1 MTTYIPFWSNDP
13 TILFNKTQLG
23 KLWPQSAMAFE
34 ENLNAISRLII
45 LLSVLGFLFT
55 LNLNFLLIGI
65 ITLFVV
71 LFIYK
76 MRKTY
81 IIKTLLEKKEGF
93 SDMGHINVIPE
104 KTIPLDNKLTNPVTL
119 ESVLRSDFYPTTK
132 KNPLGNVLLTE
143 IMDDPDRKAAAP
155 SFNVDVSEDIT
166 RSAKKTVQ
174 YLNPD
179 IKNTNKQL
187 FGDLANNF
195 ELDWSMRNFYS
206 MPNTR
211 VTNDQG
217 AYGEYLYGN
226 MPSAK
231 EGNAFALVQD
241 NLRYILI

>member
-1 MTTYIPFWSNDP
+1 MTVIPFWSNDP
-13 TILFNKTQLG
+13 TILFNKTQIYQ
-23 KLWPQSAMAFE
+23 LWPQPSMSFE
-34 ENLNAISRLII
+34 EKLNAISRIVI
-45 LLSVLGFLFT
+45 LLSILGLLVT
-55 LNLNFLLIGI
+55 LHLNSILIGI
-65 ITLFVV
+65 ITLFVI

-76 MRKTY
+76 MRKDK
-81 IIKTLLEKKEGF
+81 IIKSLLEKKEGF
-93 SDMGHINVIPE
+93 DDMGHIDVIPG
-104 KTIPLDNKLTNPVTL
+104 KTMSANNKLTNPVTL
-119 ESVLRSDFYPTTK
+119 ETVLRSNFYPTTK

-143 IMDDPDRKAAAP
+143 IMDNPDRKAAPP

-174 YLNPD
+174 YLNPG

-217 AYGEYLYGN
+217 SYGEYLYGN

-231 EGNAFALVQD
+231 EGNAFALTQD

>member
-1 MTTYIPFWSNDP
+1 MTIIPFWSNDP
-13 TILFNKTQLG
+13 TILFNKTQIRI
-23 KLWPQSAMAFE
+23 WPQPNMTFE
-34 ENLNAISRLII
+34 EKLNAISRIII
-45 LLSVLGFLFT
+45 LLSILGFLFT
-55 LNLNFLLIGI
+55 LNFNFILIGI
-65 ITLFVV
+65 ITLFVI
-71 LFIYK
+71 LFVYK
-76 MRKTY
+76 MRKDK
-81 IIKTLLEKKEGF
+81 IIKSLLEKKEGF
-93 SDMGHINVIPE
+93 SEMGHINVIPG
-104 KTIPLDNKLTNPVTL
+104 KTIPSNITNPVTL
-119 ESVLRSDFYPTTK
+119 ETLLRSDFYPTTK

-143 IMDDPDRKAAAP
+143 IMDEPNRKAAAP

-174 YLNPD
+174 YLNPG

-206 MPNTR
+206 MPNTK

-231 EGNAFALVQD
+231 EGNAFALTQD

>member
-23 KLWPQSAMAFE
+23 KLWPQSAMTFE

-174 YLNPD
+174 YLNPG

>member
-1 MTTYIPFWSNDP
+1 MTVIPFWSNDP
-13 TILFNKTQLG
+13 TILFNKTQISQ
-23 KLWPQSAMAFE
+23 LWPQPTMSFE
-34 ENLNAISRLII
+34 EKLNAISRLII
-45 LLSVLGFLFT
+45 LLSILGFLVT
-55 LNLNFLLIGI
+55 LHLNSILIGI
-65 ITLFVV
+65 ITLFVI

-76 MRKTY
+76 MRKDK
-81 IIKTLLEKKEGF
+81 ILKSLLNKTEGF
-93 SDMGHINVIPE
+93 SDMGHINVIPG
-104 KTIPLDNKLTNPVTL
+104 KTIPKNNKLTNPVTL
-119 ESVLRSDFYPTTK
+119 ETVLRSDFYPTTK

-143 IMDDPDRKAAAP
+143 IMDYPDRKAAAP

-174 YLNPD
+174 YLNPS

-217 AYGEYLYGN
+217 SYGEYLYGN

-231 EGNAFALVQD
+231 EGNAFALTQD

>member
-1 MTTYIPFWSNDP
+1 MTVIPFWSNDP
-13 TILFNKTQLG
+13 TILFNTTQVG
-23 KLWPQSAMAFE
+23 QLWPQSTMSFE
-34 ENLNAISRLII
+34 EKLNAVSRIVI
-45 LLSVLGFLFT
+45 LLSILGLLVT
-55 LNLNFLLIGI
+55 LHFNSILIGI
-65 ITLFVV
+65 ITLFVI

-76 MRKTY
+76 MRKDK
-81 IIKTLLEKKEGF
+81 IIKSLLEKKEGF
-93 SDMGHINVIPE
+93 GDMGHINVIPG
-104 KTIPLDNKLTNPVTL
+104 KTIPANNKLTNPVTL

-143 IMDDPDRKAAAP
+143 IMDNPDRKAAAP

-174 YLNPD
+174 YLNPG

-217 AYGEYLYGN
+217 SYGEYLYGN

-231 EGNAFALVQD
+231 EGNAFALTQD